1 MKLKIPEFMK
11 QSFVILL
18 AGVSIILVFALICI
32 IPSNKDIARLD
43 SEIRNTKTKIEV
55 QEQLGPAYR
64 ALNEKLKTIDQKAV
78 IIVPKPIE
86 KSQLGSFNITLS
98 RMAQKSQ
105 MTLVAVYPD
114 TASAESG
121 IYYASLRGKFL
132 DFRNFLVELGALP
145 YLSDVQEI
153 KIQTSS
159 GLREFNIKMKLL
171 VA

>member
-1 MKLKIPEFMK
+1 MKLKTPKFMN
-11 QSFVILL
+11 QSFLIMFAGL
-18 AGVSIILVFALICI
+18 AIILVFALTFI
-32 IPSNKDIARLD
+32 IPSNKDIKKLD
-43 SEIRNTKTKIEV
+43 SDIKNTKSKIEV

-64 ALNEKLKTIDQKAV
+64 SLTEKLKLIDKKA
-78 IIVPKPIE
+78 ILIAPKPIE
-86 KSQLGSFNITLS
+86 RSQLGSLS
-98 RMAQKSQ
+98 SKFTGLAQTSN

-114 TASAESG
+114 NVSAESG

-132 DFRNFLVELGALP
+132 DFRNFLVELGKLP

-159 GLREFNIKMKLL
+159 GLREFNIKMRLL

>member
-1 MKLKIPEFMK
+1 MKLKIPKFMNR
-11 QSFVILL
+11 SLIIMLSGFCV
-18 AGVSIILVFALICI
+18 ILVFALVCI
-32 IPSNKDIARLD
+32 IPSNKDRARLD
-43 SEIRNTKTKIEV
+43 SEIKNINSRIEV

-64 ALNEKLKTIDQKAV
+64 QLNEKLKMIDAKAV
-78 IIVPKPIE
+78 LIKPKPIE
-86 KSQLGSFNITLS
+86 KNQLGSFNVTLS
-98 RMAQKSQ
+98 GLAHKSK

-121 IYYASLRGKFL
+121 VYYASLRGKFL
-132 DFRNFLVELGALP
+132 DFRNFMVELGALP
-145 YLSDVQEI
+145 YLSEVEEI